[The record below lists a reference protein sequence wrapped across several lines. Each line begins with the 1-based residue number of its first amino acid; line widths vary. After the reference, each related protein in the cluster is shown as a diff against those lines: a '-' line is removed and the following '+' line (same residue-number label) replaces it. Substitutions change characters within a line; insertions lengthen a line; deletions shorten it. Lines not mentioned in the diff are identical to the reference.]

1 MTENIKVI
9 KESLKATRDKQ
20 KSYADNHRKALEFE
34 VGDKVFLKLSPWK
47 GVIRFGRKG
56 KLSPLYI
63 GSYEILEHVGKEQV
77 LRTKVIPM
85 VEIMWNNHG
94 VKEATWENEEPMKA
108 KYPQLFALTS

>member
-47 GVIRFGRKG
+47 EVIRFG
-56 KLSPLYI
+56 
-63 GSYEILEHVGKEQV
+63 
-77 LRTKVIPM
+77 
-85 VEIMWNNHG
+85 
-94 VKEATWENEEPMKA
+94 
-108 KYPQLFALTS
+108 